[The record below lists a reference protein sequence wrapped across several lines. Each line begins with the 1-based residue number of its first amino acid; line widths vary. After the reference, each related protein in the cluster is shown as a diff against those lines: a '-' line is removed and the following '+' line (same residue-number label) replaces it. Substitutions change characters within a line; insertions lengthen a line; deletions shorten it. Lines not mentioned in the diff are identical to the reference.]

1 MGPYPHGPH
10 TGHSRGNCVAAI
22 TSWMGGNTA
31 TTDKGG
37 ENERCAVAWRCVMM
51 CVMMCVM
58 IAKKHI
64 TEQAWCI
71 FVYIFVTKHVHM
83 RHAGALHNAQVQQK
97 QQQRVHNI
105 TA

>member
-1 MGPYPHGPH
+1 
-10 TGHSRGNCVAAI
+10 
-22 TSWMGGNTA
+22 
-31 TTDKGG
+31 
-37 ENERCAVAWRCVMM
+37 
-51 CVMMCVM
+51 MCVM